1 MWRTHTPF
9 RAAITALPTAAGA
22 ATVGNSPTPFA
33 PVGVKGEGVST
44 VAVSKT
50 EVGAV
55 ILYR

>member
-1 MWRTHTPF
+1 MWRTPTLLS
-9 RAAITALPTAAGA
+9 ASITALATAAGA

-55 ILYR
+55 VLYR

>member
-1 MWRTHTPF
+1 MWRTPTPF
-9 RAAITALPTAAGA
+9 RAAITALATAAGA

-50 EVGAV
+50 GVLQV
-55 ILYR
+55 V

>member
-1 MWRTHTPF
+1 MWRTPTPF
-9 RAAITALPTAAGA
+9 RAAITALATAGA

-50 EVGAV
+50 GVLQV
-55 ILYR
+55 V